1 MKPELPIVTQ
11 DGVIAEIAASLDA
24 SLRMPLYEQ
33 LEEAFRRLIDDG
45 ALQPGAVLPPEP
57 ELAERIGVSR
67 QTTNQAL
74 TNLARRGILTR
85 RRGVGTFVARPF
97 VEQPLD
103 GLYSF
108 LRTLLAQG
116 RLPSTRLL
124 GYRITVD
131 AQASPLLTGNV
142 DGLIY
147 ELSRLR
153 LVDNDPYVVE
163 TVYLTTGFG
172 EALPHDRLTHEV
184 LYDLLR
190 EFCGIDVTNAEET
203 LRPVTLEQ
211 PEASLLGLQ
220 VGEPAFLVER
230 TGYAGSMPVEFR
242 RSIIRGDRYR
252 FRVHLEGHALG
263 DLGATG
269 LQEPAAPL

>member
-1 MKPELPIVTQ
+1 MNANLPVVSQ
-11 DGVIAEIAASLDA
+11 DEVISEIAATLDA

-33 LEEAFRRLIDDG
+33 LEEALRRRIEDG

-108 LRTLLAQG
+108 LRSLLAQG

-131 AQASPLLTGNV
+131 AQASPLLTGAA

-153 LVDNDPYVVE
+153 LVDNDPFVVE
-163 TVYLTTGFG
+163 TVYLGTECG
-172 EALPHDRLTHEV
+172 EAMPHDRLTHEV
-184 LYDLLR
+184 LYDVLR
-190 EFCGIDVTNAEET
+190 ESCGITVTHAEET
-203 LRPVTLEQ
+203 LRPMTLEQ

-230 TGYAGSMPVEFR
+230 TGYSTSMPIEFR

-252 FRVHLEGHALG
+252 FRVHLEGHTLG
-263 DLGATG
+263 EAGVVDI
-269 LQEPAAPL
+269 QEAAASL